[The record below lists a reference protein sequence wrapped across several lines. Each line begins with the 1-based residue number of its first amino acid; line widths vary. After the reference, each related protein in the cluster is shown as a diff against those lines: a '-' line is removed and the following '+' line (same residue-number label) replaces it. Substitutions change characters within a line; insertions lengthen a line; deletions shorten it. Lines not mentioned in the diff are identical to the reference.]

1 MGMEQRNWLPKRLIV
16 CGDSFNIGI
25 GCDDLNTEPYAVL
38 LAQQYGI
45 PVVNLAKGSS
55 TNLSIWLQVQYAI
68 ERLAAGADDLV
79 LVNETSSNR
88 FNWFPTDYV
97 SNQRVTNLHVNYH
110 QYPPYG
116 ADSYHHRLPLHP
128 MQHDPEYQGVM
139 FTENIAG
146 VYDYYDNF
154 FSRGYDQRGR
164 YYDRLTTEPPQR
176 LKLMMDFYASI
187 YDENLSQLQSQA
199 FMTQS
204 HCALRARGVRHLMLL
219 PNAHA
224 STSMI
229 AGENLMQFSWGEI
242 TLEYPDTIPSGHAH
256 TGGHQYAA
264 SIISDK
270 LKQNGWL

>member
-1 MGMEQRNWLPKRLIV
+1 MEQPNWLPKRLIV

-25 GCDDLNTEPYAVL
+25 GCNDLNTEPYAVL
-38 LAQQYGI
+38 IAQHYGI
-45 PVVNLAKGSS
+45 PVINLAKGSS
-55 TNLSIWLQVQYAI
+55 TNLSIWLQVQHAV

-88 FNWFPTDYV
+88 FNWFPESYKQNRPL
-97 SNQRVTNLHVNYH
+97 SNHLVNYH

-116 ADSYHHRLPLHP
+116 ADSYHHRLPAHP

-139 FTENIAG
+139 YTENIAG

-154 FSRGYDQRGR
+154 HSKGYNQQGR

-187 YDENLSQLQSQA
+187 YDENISQLQSQA
-199 FMTQS
+199 FMMQCHLLLS
-204 HCALRARGVRHLMLL
+204 RHNVRHLMML
-219 PNAHA
+219 PNPAA
-224 STSMI
+224 VQRMVP
-229 AGENLMQFSWGEI
+229 EPNLFRLQWGEI

-256 TGGHQYAA
+256 AGGHQYAA
-264 SIISDK
+264 RIISDK
-270 LKQNGWL
+270 LKQNGWM